1 MGNQSSQKRE
11 YPRLF
16 EDKVII
22 TGDEGKWDANKVH
35 TLSVVEANKDG
46 YRYWGFYALCNYGGS
61 PDVRQAGLIR
71 SNDLTNWD
79 KYEGNP
85 IIKRDCRWP
94 TVIFANSVF
103 HMFYAEYDANNDSQI
118 VMLTSTDG
126 INFGNRTVVVQR
138 ELGRQNQNPFAFYN
152 KEDSHF
158 YLAYYSGVEA
168 SNDKPLIGRDGI
180 VQKQGNA
187 GTKNVWQIKL
197 KKSKDIAGLK
207 DAQPK
212 ALMTADYTVAS
223 PSIIFYK
230 NRYLLLVEAI
240 KEGMWDGKWVTLAF
254 ESDKI
259 DGEYTE
265 LSGNPLL
272 PDNDACAF
280 QHIFDGQLYVFYS
293 HCLDLK
299 NWYWEIR
306 SVKAGAK

>member
-126 INFGNRTVVVQR
+126 INFGNKTVMVQR
-138 ELGRQNQNPFAFYN
+138 ELGRQNQNPFAF
-152 KEDSHF
+152 
-158 YLAYYSGVEA
+158 L
-168 SNDKPLIGRDGI
+168 
-180 VQKQGNA
+180 
-187 GTKNVWQIKL
+187 
-197 KKSKDIAGLK
+197 
-207 DAQPK
+207 
-212 ALMTADYTVAS
+212 
-223 PSIIFYK
+223 
-230 NRYLLLVEAI
+230 
-240 KEGMWDGKWVTLAF
+240 
-254 ESDKI
+254 
-259 DGEYTE
+259 
-265 LSGNPLL
+265 
-272 PDNDACAF
+272 
-280 QHIFDGQLYVFYS
+280 
-293 HCLDLK
+293 
-299 NWYWEIR
+299 
-306 SVKAGAK
+306 